1 MEIEM
6 TFTEMGVS
14 SQVTDALCTIGITT
28 PTPIQEKTYSPIID
42 GRDVI
47 GCSQTGSGKTLAYVL
62 PLLAR
67 IDAAD
72 SHVQALIVVP
82 TQELGIQVL
91 RQIQTLSD
99 KSGINV
105 RSIQL
110 IGDGNINRQIEALK
124 LKPHI
129 VVGTCGRIIKLLKMK
144 KLSVHNVKTLVV
156 DEADKMLS
164 KDNVEGLTD
173 VRKALMKYTQVLMFS
188 ASMDSKAIR
197 LAGDYNSN
205 PLVIKIND
213 ETSIPTTIRHMYI
226 ITERRD
232 RIDVL
237 RKVIAAMK
245 PKKSIIFANTAYDIE
260 ETIDKLKF
268 HHYKAESLY
277 GSDNQLARKNS
288 VEAFRTGKL
297 NFLVSTDLASRGLQ
311 INDIDIVINVNLPED
326 VKEYQ
331 HRAGRCGRNGKMG
344 TVISIITENE
354 LTKLK
359 TLQKEFKINIIPRK
373 LYNGKLVRG

>member
-1 MEIEM
+1 
-6 TFTEMGVS
+6 
-14 SQVTDALCTIGITT
+14 
-28 PTPIQEKTYSPIID
+28 
-42 GRDVI
+42 
-47 GCSQTGSGKTLAYVL
+47 
-62 PLLAR
+62 
-67 IDAAD
+67 
-72 SHVQALIVVP
+72 
-82 TQELGIQVL
+82 
-91 RQIQTLSD
+91 
-99 KSGINV
+99 
-105 RSIQL
+105 
-110 IGDGNINRQIEALK
+110 
-124 LKPHI
+124 
-129 VVGTCGRIIKLLKMK
+129 
-144 KLSVHNVKTLVV
+144 
-156 DEADKMLS
+156 
-164 KDNVEGLTD
+164 
-173 VRKALMKYTQVLMFS
+173 
-188 ASMDSKAIR
+188 
-197 LAGDYNSN
+197 
-205 PLVIKIND
+205 
-213 ETSIPTTIRHMYI
+213 MYI

-326 VKEYQ
+326 VTEYQ

-354 LTKLK
+354 LPKLK